1 MKYNSM
7 LVLALA
13 LAAARPGLAQELDLG
28 AAGRYAAFIYGDANG
43 LHKVEGRLAVGRN
56 LNVSQLDVGRNLP
69 AADDGMPSLV
79 VGRNVAAYTAGDIWS
94 GTGRKGYGVVGAGIN
109 GAAASLDLR
118 QDRTVVDFAAES
130 AWLDMLSASL
140 RARTPTGKT
149 TQSLYTVT
157 LTGTNAALEV
167 FNLQSTQVA
176 SGKTLVLSSIKPGAW
191 IVLNVGSDAQRQA
204 TIGWTHTPL
213 QALKARV
220 LYNFFD
226 ADVVTLPGITVW
238 GTLLAPQA
246 CIKANGGRVE
256 GAVIAATWNGA
267 AEIAQAPFT
276 PGP

>member
-1 MKYNSM
+1 MNYKSM
-7 LVLALA
+7 LAGALA
-13 LAAARPGLAQELDLG
+13 LAWGLPCLAQELDLG
-28 AAGRYAAFIYGDANG
+28 TAGRYAAFIYGDASG
-43 LHKVEGRLAVGRN
+43 LQKVEGRLAVGRN
-56 LNVSQLDVGRNLP
+56 LNVSQLDVGRSLPPANDNL
-69 AADDGMPSLV
+69 PSLV

-94 GTGRKGYGVVGAGIN
+94 ASGRKGYGVVAAGIN
-109 GAAASLDLR
+109 GASGSLDLR
-118 QDRTVVDFAAES
+118 QDAGAVDFAAET

-140 RARTPTGKT
+140 RARTATGKT

-176 SGKTLVLSSIKPGAW
+176 SGKTLVLSNIKPGAW

-204 TIGWTHTPL
+204 TVGWTHTPL
-213 QALKARV
+213 QAIKSRV

-256 GAVIAATWNGA
+256 GAVIAASWNGA
-267 AEIAQAPFT
+267 AEIAQAPLT